1 MNVIQKLTLR
11 HMLLNKRRTLVTVLG
26 IVISVAMLTAVST
39 FTGSFMDLA
48 RRDTLARTG
57 DWQVKYVN
65 ITREQADQLEKSPDN
80 ALAGCHYNVGYLAL
94 PDPER
99 ESRPYL
105 YWQNYDEN
113 GFSLLPMKLEEGR
126 MPEKEGEVIVL
137 DSFLQD
143 NEQYKIGDTIRLPQ
157 GKRTGIQSGM
167 PVEYEDQG
175 RLNQEEVF
183 EKNGEAL
190 SFTIVGTFSQLGLN
204 RNAAGYEIYGLLQPE
219 QKPLT
224 MQMKVRQV
232 TADIFRQAKDTG
244 EEAGLDSQGQVYF
257 NNALLRTM
265 GVVNDGATMNTLYI
279 LIAIVV
285 VIIMIGSVSLI
296 YNAFAIS
303 LSERSRYLGML
314 SSVGATRQQKSASV
328 FFEGAVLGAV
338 AIPVG
343 LLGGILGIGITF
355 SCISPMMRESF
366 GMEADL
372 RVTISCA
379 SMALAV
385 ALSALTI
392 FISAYIPARRASRI
406 SAIEAIRQTGDI
418 KLRQR
423 MVRTS
428 PLTRW
433 IFGFPAD
440 LGLKNLK
447 RNRGRYRATV
457 FSLVISVV
465 LFLTASSFSAYLQ
478 KAYSMT
484 LSGVNF
490 DVYVSAYGDTP
501 EEIQAQKQL
510 FGQLAQDGLA
520 DDASMSQRPENVRI
534 ALTKEQLT
542 EETLNR
548 LPEGMEKEK
557 SFVTGLYLMAL
568 DDKTMEAY
576 LEKAGVQGDLGQGA
590 VLVNTVQQRKGYQ
603 FEKYQAFHL
612 EAGDQVT
619 AEQITGYD
627 SQGNAEA
634 EASRNITIA
643 ATTDVMPQGMPEYL
657 GDPLA
662 MVLVMKEEALEGLMQ
677 ELVSP
682 GGEVGYSVSTQMF
695 FTSQD
700 PDALAESL
708 EEQVADSTQSGI
720 FINNMAEQ
728 RQASESLTTILQVF
742 TYGFVVLLALIS
754 VANIFNTIS
763 TSIALRKREF
773 AMLKSVGMTPQ
784 AFRQMMKYESLFY
797 GLKALFYGLP
807 LSFLVMV
814 LLYRTVDRN
823 FGFGFFVP
831 WGSVVIA
838 VAAVYLV
845 VGITMLYGSRKVRKQ
860 NIIDGLRQE
869 NI

>member
-94 PDPER
+94 PDPGR

-113 GFSLLPMKLEEGR
+113 GFSLLPMKLEDGR

-137 DSFLQD
+137 SSFLQD

-157 GKRTGIQSGM
+157 GMRTGIQSGM
-167 PVEYEDQG
+167 PVEYADQS
-175 RLNQEEVF
+175 RLNPEEVF
-183 EKNGEAL
+183 EKSGEAL
-190 SFTIVGTFSQLGLN
+190 SFTIVGTFSQMGLN
-204 RNAAGYEIYGLLQPE
+204 HNAAGYEIYGLLQPE
-219 QKPLT
+219 QEPLT

-232 TADIFRQAKDTG
+232 TAEIFQQAKDTG
-244 EEAGLDSQGQVYF
+244 EKAGLDGQGQVYF

-338 AIPVG
+338 AIPLG

-372 RVTISCA
+372 RVTISWA

-392 FISAYIPARRASRI
+392 FISAYIPARKASRI

-423 MVRTS
+423 TVRTS

-478 KAYSMT
+478 RAYSMT
-484 LSGVNF
+484 LSGVNY

-501 EEIQAQKQL
+501 EETQAQKQL

-520 DDASMSQRPENVRI
+520 DDASMSQRAENVRI

-548 LPEGMEKEK
+548 LPEGMEKET
-557 SFVTGLYLMAL
+557 SFETGLYLMAL

-576 LEKAGVQGDLGQGA
+576 LEEAGVQGDPGQGA

-612 EAGDQVT
+612 EAGDQVS

-627 SQGNAEA
+627 SEGRMETG
-634 EASRNITIA
+634 ASQNITVA

-657 GDPLA
+657 EDPLA
-662 MVLVMKEEALEGLMQ
+662 MVLVMKEDALESLMQ
-677 ELVSP
+677 ALSP
-682 GGEVGYSVSTQMF
+682 GGEPGYSVRTQMF

-708 EEQVADSTQSGI
+708 EEQIADSTQRGI
-720 FINNMAEQ
+720 FISNMAEQ
-728 RQASESLTTILQVF
+728 RQAGESLTIILQVF

-784 AFRQMMKYESLFY
+784 AFSQMMKYESLFY

-845 VGITMLYGSRKVRKQ
+845 VGITMLYGSRKVGKQ

>member
-94 PDPER
+94 PDPGR

-113 GFSLLPMKLEEGR
+113 GFSLLPMKLEDGR

-137 DSFLQD
+137 SSFLQD

-157 GKRTGIQSGM
+157 GMRRGIQSGM
-167 PVEYEDQG
+167 PVEYADQS
-175 RLNQEEVF
+175 RLNPEEVF
-183 EKNGEAL
+183 EKSGEAL
-190 SFTIVGTFSQLGLN
+190 SFTIVGTFSQMGLN
-204 RNAAGYEIYGLLQPE
+204 HNAAGYEIYGLLQPE
-219 QKPLT
+219 QEPLT

-232 TADIFRQAKDTG
+232 TAEIFQQAKDTG
-244 EEAGLDSQGQVYF
+244 EKAGLDGQGQVYF

-338 AIPVG
+338 AIPLG

-372 RVTISCA
+372 RVTISWA

-392 FISAYIPARRASRI
+392 FISAYIPARKASRI

-423 MVRTS
+423 TVRTS

-478 KAYSMT
+478 RAYSMT
-484 LSGVNF
+484 LSGVNY

-501 EEIQAQKQL
+501 EETQAQKQL

-520 DDASMSQRPENVRI
+520 DDASMSQRAENVRI

-548 LPEGMEKEK
+548 LPEGMEKET
-557 SFVTGLYLMAL
+557 SFETGLYLMAL

-576 LEKAGVQGDLGQGA
+576 LEKAGVQGDPGQGA

-612 EAGDQVT
+612 EAGDQVS

-627 SQGNAEA
+627 SEGNAETG
-634 EASRNITIA
+634 ASQNITVA

-657 GDPLA
+657 EDPLA
-662 MVLVMKEEALEGLMQ
+662 MVLVMKEDALESLMQ
-677 ELVSP
+677 ALSP
-682 GGEVGYSVSTQMF
+682 GGEPGYSVRTQMF

-708 EEQVADSTQSGI
+708 EEQIADSTQRGI
-720 FINNMAEQ
+720 FISNMAEQ
-728 RQASESLTTILQVF
+728 RQAGESLTIILQVF

-784 AFRQMMKYESLFY
+784 AFSQMMKYESLFY
-797 GLKALFYGLP
+797 VLKALFYGLP

-845 VGITMLYGSRKVRKQ
+845 VGITMLYGSRKVGKQ

>member
-94 PDPER
+94 PDPGR

-113 GFSLLPMKLEEGR
+113 GFSLLPMKLEDGR

-137 DSFLQD
+137 SSFLQD

-157 GKRTGIQSGM
+157 GMRRGIQSGM
-167 PVEYEDQG
+167 PVEYADQS
-175 RLNQEEVF
+175 RLNPEEVF
-183 EKNGEAL
+183 EKSGEAL
-190 SFTIVGTFSQLGLN
+190 SFTIVGTFSQMGLN
-204 RNAAGYEIYGLLQPE
+204 HNAAGYEIYGLLQPE
-219 QKPLT
+219 QEPLT

-232 TADIFRQAKDTG
+232 TAEIFQQAKDTG
-244 EEAGLDSQGQVYF
+244 EKAGLDGQGQVYF

-338 AIPVG
+338 AIPLG

-372 RVTISCA
+372 RVTIRWA

-392 FISAYIPARRASRI
+392 FISAYIPARKASRI

-423 MVRTS
+423 TVRTS

-478 KAYSMT
+478 RAYSMT
-484 LSGVNF
+484 LSGVNY

-501 EEIQAQKQL
+501 EETQAQKQL

-520 DDASMSQRPENVRI
+520 DDASMSQRAENVRI

-548 LPEGMEKEK
+548 LPEGMEKET
-557 SFVTGLYLMAL
+557 SFETGLYLMAL

-612 EAGDQVT
+612 EAGDQVS

-627 SQGNAEA
+627 SEGRMETG
-634 EASRNITIA
+634 ASQNITVA

-657 GDPLA
+657 EDPLA
-662 MVLVMKEEALEGLMQ
+662 MVLVMKEDALESLMQ
-677 ELVSP
+677 ALSP
-682 GGEVGYSVSTQMF
+682 AGEPGYSVRTQMF

-708 EEQVADSTQSGI
+708 EEQIADSTQRGI
-720 FINNMAEQ
+720 FISNMAEQ
-728 RQASESLTTILQVF
+728 RQAGESLTIILQVF

-784 AFRQMMKYESLFY
+784 AFSQMMKYESLFY

-845 VGITMLYGSRKVRKQ
+845 VGITMLYGSRKVGKQ

>member
-94 PDPER
+94 PDPGR

-232 TADIFRQAKDTG
+232 TADIFQQAKDTG
-244 EEAGLDSQGQVYF
+244 EKAGLDSQGQVYF

-423 MVRTS
+423 TVRTS

-657 GDPLA
+657 EDPLA

-677 ELVSP
+677 ELVSTD
-682 GGEVGYSVSTQMF
+682 GDVGYSVSTQMF

-728 RQASESLTTILQVF
+728 RQAGESLTIILQVF

>member
-39 FTGSFMDLA
+39 VTGSFMDLA

-57 DWQVKYVN
+57 DWQVKYVD

-94 PDPER
+94 PDPGR

-143 NEQYKIGDTIRLPQ
+143 NEQYKIGDTVRLPQ

-183 EKNGEAL
+183 EKSGEAL

-219 QKPLT
+219 QEPLT

-232 TADIFRQAKDTG
+232 TADIFQQAKDTG

-372 RVTISCA
+372 RVTISWA

-392 FISAYIPARRASRI
+392 FISAYLPARRASRI

-423 MVRTS
+423 TVRTS

-478 KAYSMT
+478 
-484 LSGVNF
+484 
-490 DVYVSAYGDTP
+490 
-501 EEIQAQKQL
+501 
-510 FGQLAQDGLA
+510 
-520 DDASMSQRPENVRI
+520 
-534 ALTKEQLT
+534 
-542 EETLNR
+542 
-548 LPEGMEKEK
+548 
-557 SFVTGLYLMAL
+557 
-568 DDKTMEAY
+568 
-576 LEKAGVQGDLGQGA
+576 
-590 VLVNTVQQRKGYQ
+590 
-603 FEKYQAFHL
+603 
-612 EAGDQVT
+612 
-619 AEQITGYD
+619 
-627 SQGNAEA
+627 
-634 EASRNITIA
+634 
-643 ATTDVMPQGMPEYL
+643 
-657 GDPLA
+657 
-662 MVLVMKEEALEGLMQ
+662 
-677 ELVSP
+677 
-682 GGEVGYSVSTQMF
+682 
-695 FTSQD
+695 
-700 PDALAESL
+700 
-708 EEQVADSTQSGI
+708 
-720 FINNMAEQ
+720 
-728 RQASESLTTILQVF
+728 
-742 TYGFVVLLALIS
+742 
-754 VANIFNTIS
+754 
-763 TSIALRKREF
+763 
-773 AMLKSVGMTPQ
+773 
-784 AFRQMMKYESLFY
+784 
-797 GLKALFYGLP
+797 
-807 LSFLVMV
+807 
-814 LLYRTVDRN
+814 
-823 FGFGFFVP
+823 
-831 WGSVVIA
+831 
-838 VAAVYLV
+838 
-845 VGITMLYGSRKVRKQ
+845 
-860 NIIDGLRQE
+860 
-869 NI
+869 

>member
-57 DWQVKYVN
+57 DWQVKYVD
-65 ITREQADQLEKSPDN
+65 ITREQADRLEKSPDN

-94 PDPER
+94 PDPGR

-190 SFTIVGTFSQLGLN
+190 SFTIVGTFYQLGLN

-219 QKPLT
+219 QEPLT

-232 TADIFRQAKDTG
+232 TADIFQQAKDTG

-372 RVTISCA
+372 RVTISWA

-423 MVRTS
+423 TVRTS

-484 LSGVNF
+484 LSGVNY

-501 EEIQAQKQL
+501 EETQAQKQL

-520 DDASMSQRPENVRI
+520 DDASMSQRAENVRI

-548 LPEGMEKEK
+548 LPEGMEREK
-557 SFVTGLYLMAL
+557 SFETGLYLMTL

-576 LEKAGVQGDLGQGA
+576 LEKAGVRGDLGQGA

-612 EAGDQVT
+612 EAGDRVT

-634 EASRNITIA
+634 GASRNITIA

-657 GDPLA
+657 EDSLA

-677 ELVSP
+677 ELVST

-720 FINNMAEQ
+720 FISNMAEQ
-728 RQASESLTTILQVF
+728 RQASESLTIILQVF

-784 AFRQMMKYESLFY
+784 AFSQMMKYESLFY

-831 WGSVVIA
+831 WGSVIIA

>member
-65 ITREQADQLEKSPDN
+65 ITREQADQLERSPDN

-94 PDPER
+94 PDPGR

-190 SFTIVGTFSQLGLN
+190 SVTIVGTFSQLGLN

-232 TADIFRQAKDTG
+232 TADIFQQAKDTG

-423 MVRTS
+423 TVRTS

-657 GDPLA
+657 EDPLA

-773 AMLKSVGMTPQ
+773 AMLKSVGMTPK
-784 AFRQMMKYESLFY
+784 AFSRMMKYESLFY

-831 WGSVVIA
+831 WGSVVVA

>member
-1 MNVIQKLTLR
+1 M
-11 HMLLNKRRTLVTVLG
+11 
-26 IVISVAMLTAVST
+26 
-39 FTGSFMDLA
+39 
-48 RRDTLARTG
+48 
-57 DWQVKYVN
+57 
-65 ITREQADQLEKSPDN
+65 
-80 ALAGCHYNVGYLAL
+80 
-94 PDPER
+94 
-99 ESRPYL
+99 
-105 YWQNYDEN
+105 
-113 GFSLLPMKLEEGR
+113 
-126 MPEKEGEVIVL
+126 
-137 DSFLQD
+137 
-143 NEQYKIGDTIRLPQ
+143 
-157 GKRTGIQSGM
+157 
-167 PVEYEDQG
+167 
-175 RLNQEEVF
+175 
-183 EKNGEAL
+183 
-190 SFTIVGTFSQLGLN
+190 SFTIVGTFSQMGLN
-204 RNAAGYEIYGLLQPE
+204 HNAAGYEIYGLLQPE
-219 QKPLT
+219 QEPLT

-232 TADIFRQAKDTG
+232 TAEIFQQAKDTG
-244 EEAGLDSQGQVYF
+244 EKAGLDGQGQVYF

-338 AIPVG
+338 AIPLG

-372 RVTISCA
+372 RVTIRWA

-392 FISAYIPARRASRI
+392 FISAYIPARKASRI

-423 MVRTS
+423 TVRTS

-478 KAYSMT
+478 RAYSMT
-484 LSGVNF
+484 LSGVNY
-490 DVYVSAYGDTP
+490 DVYVLAYGDTP
-501 EEIQAQKQL
+501 EETQAQKQL

-520 DDASMSQRPENVRI
+520 DDASMSQRAENVRI

-548 LPEGMEKEK
+548 LPEGMEKET
-557 SFVTGLYLMAL
+557 SFETGLYLMAL

-576 LEKAGVQGDLGQGA
+576 LEEAGVQGDPGQGA

-612 EAGDQVT
+612 EAGDQVS

-627 SQGNAEA
+627 SEGRMETG
-634 EASRNITIA
+634 ASQNITVA

-657 GDPLA
+657 EDPLA
-662 MVLVMKEEALEGLMQ
+662 MVLVMKGDALESLMQ
-677 ELVSP
+677 ALSP
-682 GGEVGYSVSTQMF
+682 GGEPGYSVRTQMF

-708 EEQVADSTQSGI
+708 EEQIADSTQRGI
-720 FINNMAEQ
+720 FISNMAEQ
-728 RQASESLTTILQVF
+728 RQAGESLTIILQVF

-773 AMLKSVGMTPQ
+773 AMLKSVGTTPQ
-784 AFRQMMKYESLFY
+784 AFSQMMKYESLFY

-845 VGITMLYGSRKVRKQ
+845 VGITMLYGSRKVGKQ

>member
-65 ITREQADQLEKSPDN
+65 ITREQADKLEKSPDN

-94 PDPER
+94 PDPGR

-113 GFSLLPMKLEEGR
+113 GFSLLPMKLEDGH

-137 DSFLQD
+137 SSFLRD
-143 NEQYKIGDTIRLPQ
+143 NEQYKIGDTIRLPR
-157 GKRTGIQSGM
+157 GMRTGIQSGM
-167 PVEYEDQG
+167 PVEYADQS
-175 RLNQEEVF
+175 RLNPEEVF
-183 EKNGEAL
+183 EKSGEAL
-190 SFTIVGTFSQLGLN
+190 SFTIVGTFSQMGLN
-204 RNAAGYEIYGLLQPE
+204 HNAAGYEIYGLLQPE
-219 QKPLT
+219 QEPLT

-232 TADIFRQAKDTG
+232 TAEIFQQAKDTG
-244 EEAGLDSQGQVYF
+244 EKAGLDGQGQVYF

-338 AIPVG
+338 AIPLG

-372 RVTISCA
+372 RVTISWA

-392 FISAYIPARRASRI
+392 FISAYIPARKASRI

-423 MVRTS
+423 TVRTS

-478 KAYSMT
+478 RAYSMT
-484 LSGVNF
+484 LSGVNY
-490 DVYVSAYGDTP
+490 DVYVSAYGHTP
-501 EEIQAQKQL
+501 EETQAQKQL

-520 DDASMSQRPENVRI
+520 DDASMSQRAENVRI

-548 LPEGMEKEK
+548 LPEGMEKET
-557 SFVTGLYLMAL
+557 SFETGLYLMAL

-576 LEKAGVQGDLGQGA
+576 LEKAGVQGDPGQGA

-612 EAGDQVT
+612 EAGDQVS

-627 SQGNAEA
+627 SEGRMETG
-634 EASRNITIA
+634 ASQNITVA

-657 GDPLA
+657 EDPLA
-662 MVLVMKEEALEGLMQ
+662 MVLVMKEDALESLMQ
-677 ELVSP
+677 ALSP
-682 GGEVGYSVSTQMF
+682 AGEPGYSVRTQMF

-708 EEQVADSTQSGI
+708 EEQIADSTQRGI
-720 FINNMAEQ
+720 FISNMAEQ
-728 RQASESLTTILQVF
+728 RQAGESLTIILQVF

-784 AFRQMMKYESLFY
+784 AFSQMMKYESLFY

-831 WGSVVIA
+831 WKSVVIA

-845 VGITMLYGSRKVRKQ
+845 VGITMLYGSRKVGKQ

>member
-94 PDPER
+94 PDPGR

-113 GFSLLPMKLEEGR
+113 GFSLLPMKLEDGR

-137 DSFLQD
+137 SSFLQD

-157 GKRTGIQSGM
+157 GMRRGIQSGM
-167 PVEYEDQG
+167 PVEYADQS
-175 RLNQEEVF
+175 RLNPEEVF
-183 EKNGEAL
+183 EKSGEAL
-190 SFTIVGTFSQLGLN
+190 SFTIVGTFSQMGLN
-204 RNAAGYEIYGLLQPE
+204 HNAAGYEIYGLLQPE
-219 QKPLT
+219 QEPLT

-232 TADIFRQAKDTG
+232 TAEIFQQAKDTG
-244 EEAGLDSQGQVYF
+244 EEAGLDGQGQVYF

-328 FFEGAVLGAV
+328 FFEGAVLGAL
-338 AIPVG
+338 AIPLG

-372 RVTISCA
+372 RVTISWA

-392 FISAYIPARRASRI
+392 FISAYIPARKASRI

-418 KLRQR
+418 RLRQR
-423 MVRTS
+423 TVRTS

-478 KAYSMT
+478 RAYSMT
-484 LSGVNF
+484 LSGVNY

-501 EEIQAQKQL
+501 EETQAQKQL

-520 DDASMSQRPENVRI
+520 DDASMSQRAENVRI

-542 EETLNR
+542 EKTLNR
-548 LPEGMEKEK
+548 LPEGMEKET
-557 SFVTGLYLMAL
+557 SFETGLYLMAL

-576 LEKAGVQGDLGQGA
+576 LEKAGVQGDPGQGA

-612 EAGDQVT
+612 EAGDQVS

-627 SQGNAEA
+627 SEGRMETG
-634 EASRNITIA
+634 ASQNITVA

-657 GDPLA
+657 EDPLA
-662 MVLVMKEEALEGLMQ
+662 MVLVMKEDALESLMQ
-677 ELVSP
+677 ALSP
-682 GGEVGYSVSTQMF
+682 GGEPGYSVRTQMF

-708 EEQVADSTQSGI
+708 EEQIADSTQRGI
-720 FINNMAEQ
+720 FISNMAEQ
-728 RQASESLTTILQVF
+728 RQAGESLTIILQVF

-784 AFRQMMKYESLFY
+784 AFSQMMKYESLFY

-845 VGITMLYGSRKVRKQ
+845 VGITMLYGSRKVGKQ

>member
-94 PDPER
+94 PDPGR

-232 TADIFRQAKDTG
+232 TADIFQQAKDTG

-343 LLGGILGIGITF
+343 LLGGILGIGIIF
-355 SCISPMMRESF
+355 SYISPMMRESF

-423 MVRTS
+423 TVRTS

-510 FGQLAQDGLA
+510 FEQLAQDGLA
-520 DDASMSQRPENVRI
+520 DDASMSQRPENIRI

-557 SFVTGLYLMAL
+557 DFVTGLYLMAL

-657 GDPLA
+657 EDPLA

-728 RQASESLTTILQVF
+728 RQASESLTIILQVF

-797 GLKALFYGLP
+797 GLKAVFYGLP

>member
-57 DWQVKYVN
+57 DWQVKYVD
-65 ITREQADQLEKSPDN
+65 ITREQADRLEKSPDN

-94 PDPER
+94 PDPGR

-219 QKPLT
+219 QEPLT
-224 MQMKVRQV
+224 MQMKVKQV
-232 TADIFRQAKDTG
+232 TADIFHQAKDTG

-372 RVTISCA
+372 RVTISWA

-392 FISAYIPARRASRI
+392 FISAYIPARKASRI

-423 MVRTS
+423 TVRTS

-484 LSGVNF
+484 LSGVNY

-501 EEIQAQKQL
+501 EETQAQKQL

-520 DDASMSQRPENVRI
+520 DDASMSQRAENVRI

-548 LPEGMEKEK
+548 LPEGMEREK
-557 SFVTGLYLMAL
+557 SFETGLYLMAL

-576 LEKAGVQGDLGQGA
+576 LEKAGVRGDLGQGA

-619 AEQITGYD
+619 AEQITG
-627 SQGNAEA
+627 
-634 EASRNITIA
+634 
-643 ATTDVMPQGMPEYL
+643 
-657 GDPLA
+657 
-662 MVLVMKEEALEGLMQ
+662 
-677 ELVSP
+677 
-682 GGEVGYSVSTQMF
+682 
-695 FTSQD
+695 
-700 PDALAESL
+700 
-708 EEQVADSTQSGI
+708 
-720 FINNMAEQ
+720 
-728 RQASESLTTILQVF
+728 
-742 TYGFVVLLALIS
+742 
-754 VANIFNTIS
+754 
-763 TSIALRKREF
+763 
-773 AMLKSVGMTPQ
+773 
-784 AFRQMMKYESLFY
+784 
-797 GLKALFYGLP
+797 
-807 LSFLVMV
+807 
-814 LLYRTVDRN
+814 
-823 FGFGFFVP
+823 
-831 WGSVVIA
+831 
-838 VAAVYLV
+838 
-845 VGITMLYGSRKVRKQ
+845 
-860 NIIDGLRQE
+860 
-869 NI
+869 

>member
-65 ITREQADQLEKSPDN
+65 IIREQADQLEKSPDN

-94 PDPER
+94 PDPGR

-113 GFSLLPMKLEEGR
+113 GFSILPMKLEEGR

-232 TADIFRQAKDTG
+232 TADIFQQAKDTG

-423 MVRTS
+423 TVRTS

-542 EETLNR
+542 KETLNR

-657 GDPLA
+657 EDPLA

-720 FINNMAEQ
+720 FISNMAEQ
-728 RQASESLTTILQVF
+728 RQASESLTIILQVF

>member
-57 DWQVKYVN
+57 DWQVKYVG

-94 PDPER
+94 PDPGR

-113 GFSLLPMKLEEGR
+113 GFSLLPMKLEDGH

-137 DSFLQD
+137 SSFLQD

-157 GKRTGIQSGM
+157 GMRTGIESGM
-167 PVEYEDQG
+167 PVEYADQS
-175 RLNQEEVF
+175 RLNPEEVF
-183 EKNGEAL
+183 EKSGEAL
-190 SFTIVGTFSQLGLN
+190 SFTIVGTFSQMGLN

-219 QKPLT
+219 QEPLT

-232 TADIFRQAKDTG
+232 TAEIFQQAKDTG

-338 AIPVG
+338 AIPLG

-372 RVTISCA
+372 RVTIRWA

-392 FISAYIPARRASRI
+392 FISAYIPARKASRI

-423 MVRTS
+423 TVRTS

-478 KAYSMT
+478 RAYSMT
-484 LSGVNF
+484 LSGVNY

-501 EEIQAQKQL
+501 EETQAQKQL

-520 DDASMSQRPENVRI
+520 DDASMSQRAENVRI

-548 LPEGMEKEK
+548 LPEGMEKET
-557 SFVTGLYLMAL
+557 SFETGLYLMAL
-568 DDKTMEAY
+568 DGKTMEAY
-576 LEKAGVQGDLGQGA
+576 LEKAGVQGDPGQGA

-612 EAGDQVT
+612 EAGDQVS

-627 SQGNAEA
+627 SEGRMETG
-634 EASRNITIA
+634 ASQNITVA

-657 GDPLA
+657 EDPLA
-662 MVLVMKEEALEGLMQ
+662 MVLVMKEDALESLMQ
-677 ELVSP
+677 ALSP
-682 GGEVGYSVSTQMF
+682 AGEPGYSVRTQMF

-708 EEQVADSTQSGI
+708 EEQIADSTQRGI
-720 FINNMAEQ
+720 FISNMAEQ
-728 RQASESLTTILQVF
+728 RQAGESLTIILQVF

-784 AFRQMMKYESLFY
+784 AFSQMMKYESLFY

-831 WGSVVIA
+831 WGSVIIA